1 MIDPK
6 APESAAVVSNRIV
19 RQFAAILIVLG
30 AGLIAAWAIPEPELV
45 GRGMARVGAVALILG
60 LIGVADPPFMRPLF
74 LLAMAVTRP
83 IGHVISLLILGI
95 IYYGIFTPLGLVFRA
110 ARRDPLGIHPKSRST
125 YWAEWPSA
133 GTVMAYTHLYQTQH
147 PGITY
152 GEREE
157 RTAAGIGQRPA
168 PAADS

>member
-6 APESAAVVSNRIV
+6 APESAAVVSKRIV
-19 RQFAAILIVLG
+19 RQFAGILVVLG
-30 AGLIAAWAIPEPELV
+30 AALVAAWAIPEPGLV
-45 GRGMARVGAVALILG
+45 GRGAARAGAVAGVLG
-60 LIGVADPPFMRPLF
+60 LIGLMYPPFMRPIF

-83 IGHVISLLILGI
+83 IGHVLSLLILGVM
-95 IYYGIFTPLGLVFRA
+95 YFVIFTPLGLIFRA
-110 ARRDPLGIHPKSRST
+110 ARRDPLGLKKGSTST
-125 YWAEWPSA
+125 YWADWPKS
-133 GTVMAYTHLYQTQH
+133 GTVMAYTHLYQSQH

-157 RTAAGIGQRPA
+157 RPTAGIGQRPA

>member
-6 APESAAVVSNRIV
+6 APETAAVVSNRIV
-19 RQFAAILIVLG
+19 RQFAAILLVLG
-30 AGLIAAWAIPEPELV
+30 AGLLAAWAIPEPELV
-45 GRGMARVGAVALILG
+45 GRGTARLGAVVMVLG
-60 LIGVADPPFMRPLF
+60 LIGVAYPRFMRPVF

-95 IYYGIFTPLGLVFRA
+95 IYFGIFTPLGLVFRA
-110 ARRDPLGIHPKSRST
+110 ARRDPLGVLRKSRSS
-125 YWAEWPSA
+125 YWAEWPNA

-157 RTAAGIGQRPA
+157 RTAGIGQRPA